1 MWCPPEGFWWC
12 WNSGIAPWGLSVLQ
26 NTYRFIQKALDG
38 KIKVWSSVRHEMKLS
53 ASLVWITRRSL
64 DAPLMLTVEV
74 EDSATSGYAWCL
86 ASLRF
91 NHPTCNCGTRKV
103 EVYSLPEELK
113 KHAANQDLEGFTS
126 SLEDMFE
133 RPPGNVDAFV
143 PAALSTEC
151 ASFVLD
157 AFREKSDLKTSAVT
171 SQARASRAD
180 RVDIDVPALIEPL
193 DIVFLRM
200 KITSVCFGPGGGR
213 MFLNTSPSKKPG
225 FCYLHLNVR
234 QGSSRC
240 TGIENLRSVTS
251 LARCVSFQR

>member
-1 MWCPPEGFWWC
+1 MVFSETRDEALCIFSLDHSEITWC
-12 WNSGIAPWGLSVLQ
+12 SSHVDSRSWGLCHLWLCPDVLPAWGSIIQ
-26 NTYRFIQKALDG
+26 RAIAVQEKWRFI
-38 KIKVWSSVRHEMKLS
+38 
-53 ASLVWITRRSL
+53 
-64 DAPLMLTVEV
+64 P
-74 EDSATSGYAWCL
+74 
-86 ASLRF
+86 
-91 NHPTCNCGTRKV
+91 
-103 EVYSLPEELK
+103 LPEELK

-180 RVDIDVPALIEPL
+180 GVDIDVPALIEPL

-251 LARCVSFQR
+251 LARCVSFQKVGRVMGRLTFCVVKLLHSSSLLASFGIGI